1 MWSMWKPVLSAANHV
16 RIFFIPPNGRT
27 AMRPSGSRLHGQPQC
42 SRRSSSSGASLTKA
56 STASWSHSQS
66 PPEMVS

>member
-1 MWSMWKPVLSAANHV
+1 MWKPVLSAANHV
-16 RIFFIPPNGRT
+16 RWAFMPPNGRT
-27 AMRPSGSRLHGQPQC
+27 ATLPSGSRLQGQPQC
-42 SRRSSSSGASLTKA
+42 YSRSSSCGASRTNA